1 MDRRNFMATA
11 AAAAATWAV
20 TRTAKLNAEVQQTT
34 GRFKLK
40 YAPTVNAFSAHAGD
54 DPLDN
59 IKFAADQ
66 GFSAVFDNGLMGRP
80 KDQQE
85 KIGKLVA
92 DLGMTL
98 GPFVMYA
105 EWRRP
110 TLVTADPDAKAA
122 LLKAVEQAVDLSKR
136 TSAKWAL
143 LVPGPYHQALE
154 WDYQTANLIS
164 NLRSAAEVAARSGL
178 VIVIE
183 PLNPHD
189 HPGQFLQ
196 RIPQAYHI
204 CKAVDSPAVKIVD
217 DLYHQQITEGNLIG
231 NIDKAWDQ
239 IASFHVGDNPG
250 RMEPG
255 TGEINYRNIFRHLH
269 RKGYQGVICME
280 HGNSKGTGK
289 PAEQALVAAYRAADD
304 F

>member
-1 MDRRNFMATA
+1 MDRRTFMKTA
-11 AAAAATWAV
+11 AVATSTWIFA
-20 TRTAKLNAEVQQTT
+20 RPSNLTAQSGEMNRA
-34 GRFKLK
+34 FKLK
-40 YAPTVNAFSAHAGD
+40 YAPTLNAFSAHVGD
-54 DPLDN
+54 DPVEN

-85 KIGKLVA
+85 QIAKALA
-92 DLGMTL
+92 DRGMTL
-98 GPFVMYA
+98 GPFVMYT
-105 EWRRP
+105 EWQTP
-110 TLVTADPDAKAA
+110 TLVTGRPDARAA
-122 LLKAVEQAVDLSKR
+122 LLKAVERAIDVAKR

-143 LVPGPYHQALE
+143 VVPGPYDRALE
-154 WDYQTANLIS
+154 WDYQTANVIS
-164 NLRSAAEVAARSGL
+164 NLRSAAELAAKAGL
-178 VIVIE
+178 ILVIE

-196 RIPQAYHI
+196 RIPQAYQI
-204 CKAVDSPAVKIVD
+204 CKAVDSPAVKIVN

-231 NIDKAWDQ
+231 NIDRAWDQ
-239 IASFHVGDNPG
+239 IAAFHVGDNPG

-269 RKGYQGVICME
+269 SKGYQGVICME
-280 HGNSKGTGK
+280 HGNSKGSGK
-289 PAEQALVAAYRAADD
+289 QAEQSLIAAYRAADN